1 MKQDNE
7 KKQQITESVKNSIN
21 DAIDKFADSFQKRT
35 EDANSFMTI
44 NEMEDLISTLN
55 SETRKA
61 YLDMVSEMLSN
72 IDESELIQSK
82 K

>member
-1 MKQDNE
+1 
-7 KKQQITESVKNSIN
+7 
-21 DAIDKFADSFQKRT
+21 
-35 EDANSFMTI
+35 MTI